1 MAVKS
6 LQRLCIGID
15 NLQRLLGF
23 TRLCHLPRGIH
34 ITLAASLRAA
44 MLTIASHNLIGTSH
58 LVLLGL
64 LCIYRHAT
72 HEQCGK

>member
-15 NLQRLLGF
+15 NLQRLLGI
-23 TRLCHLPRGIH
+23 TCLCHLPGGIH

-44 MLTIASHNLIGTSH
+44 VLTITGHNLVGACH